1 MKWVLII
8 AGITTYCLSA
18 PVLAGGLENA
28 KKAGCLSCHAVDRK
42 VVGPAYKDVA
52 AKYKGIPG
60 TKAKLIKKIKRGGSG
75 VWGKIRMP
83 ANLGKMTDEEY
94 ETTVEWILSLK

>member
-1 MKWVLII
+1 MKRVMII
-8 AGITTYCLSA
+8 AVIITCYLSI

-28 KKAGCLSCHAVDRK
+28 EKAGCLDCHAVDRK

-52 AKYKGIPG
+52 AKYKGDANAE
-60 TKAKLIKKIKRGGSG
+60 AKLIKKVKGGGSG
-75 VWGKIRMP
+75 VWGKDRMP

-94 ETTVEWILSLK
+94 KVTVAWILSLK